1 MYDAIVLGARV
12 AGSPTAML
20 LARKGYKVL
29 LVDRATFPS
38 DTLSTHQ
45 VQIYGGVRLRRWGLL
60 DAVRATNCPPAHRVT
75 FDVGPV
81 ILHGEFPTLDG
92 VGAVHSPRRTVL
104 DKILV
109 DAARAA
115 DAEVRENFN
124 VEEILM
130 EGGRVTG
137 IRGKDKGRRSVTE
150 TARIVIGA
158 DGQHSRLARAVQ
170 AATYHTKPALSCGYY
185 TYFSG
190 VPLNGGEIYSRDRR
204 AIGAW
209 PTNDGLTLIYVAWP
223 IAEFHT
229 VRADIEGNFLQT
241 LDLAPSLA
249 QRVRQGKRAE
259 RLMGSADFANFY
271 RKPYGSGWALVG
283 DAGYHKDPITGLGIS
298 DAFRDAELLADA
310 IDAGFSGGQPMD
322 TALAGYEKQRNAA
335 SEPMYEFTTQL
346 ASFAP
351 PMPEQHVLFEA
362 LHRNQQATNQFFGVL
377 TGAVPYQEFFAPNN
391 LFRVIG
397 PGGMAKIAWRKTWL
411 GLRSAGQRKLSLQS
425 TSDANA
431 ATSISGGR

>member
-20 LARKGYKVL
+20 LARRGYKVL

-60 DAVRATNCPPAHRVT
+60 DVVRASNCPPAHRVT
-75 FDVGPV
+75 FDIGSVT
-81 ILHGEFPTLDG
+81 LHGEFPTLEG
-92 VGAVHSPRRTVL
+92 VDAVHSPRRTVL

-115 DAEVRENFN
+115 GAEVRESFN
-124 VEEILM
+124 VEEILA
-130 EGGRVTG
+130 EDGRVTG
-137 IRGKDKGRRSVTE
+137 IRGKDKGTRSVAE
-150 TARIVIGA
+150 TARIVLGA
-158 DGQHSRLARAVQ
+158 DGQHSLLARAVQ

-190 VPLNGGEIYSRDRR
+190 VPLDGGEIYSRDRR
-204 AIGAW
+204 AIGVW
-209 PTNDGLTLIYVAWP
+209 PTNDGLILIYVAWP

-229 VRADIEGNFLQT
+229 FRADIEGNFLRT
-241 LDLAPSLA
+241 LELAPSLA
-249 QRVRQGKRAE
+249 ERVHQGKRAE

-271 RKPYGSGWALVG
+271 RKPYGPGWALVG

-322 TALAGYEKQRNAA
+322 TALASYEKRRNAA
-335 SEPMYEFTTQL
+335 SEPLYEFTTLL
-346 ASFAP
+346 ATFAP

-362 LHRNQQATNQFFGVL
+362 LQRNQQATNQFFGVL
-377 TGAVPYQEFFAPNN
+377 TGAVPYQEFFAPAN
-391 LFRVIG
+391 LFRIMG
-397 PGGMAKIAWRKTWL
+397 AGGMAKVAWRRAWM
-411 GLRSAGQRKLSLQS
+411 GLRSADPRKGTPAGAAAADSE
-425 TSDANA
+425 TSV
-431 ATSISGGR
+431 SVGG